1 MVETVSRDERDWDR
15 LARGGRRVL
24 KDGNRRRGLSPW
36 GIDIESRG
44 ESEAWQGRNASAA
57 YDSDVDG
64 RYTQGKQWAEQVQDE
79 GCAPS

>member
-24 KDGNRRRGLSPW
+24 EDGNRRRGLSPW

-44 ESEAWQGRNASAA
+44 ESEAWQGRDASAA
-57 YDSDVDG
+57 YHGDVDG
-64 RYTQGKQWAEQVQDE
+64 RCIQGKQLVEQVQDE